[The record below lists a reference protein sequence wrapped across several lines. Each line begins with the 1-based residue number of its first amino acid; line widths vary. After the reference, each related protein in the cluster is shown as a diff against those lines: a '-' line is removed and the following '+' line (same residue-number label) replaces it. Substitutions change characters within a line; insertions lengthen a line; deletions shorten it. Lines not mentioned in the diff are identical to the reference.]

1 MPIFDYIC
9 TECKKVFEKLV
20 RTDTAKVECPSCGGS
35 AEKKVSAPGHFSGS
49 GDGWFGKSK

>member
-20 RTDTAKVECPSCGGS
+20 RTESIVECPSCG
-35 AEKKVSAPGHFSGS
+35 AKCEKQLNAPGTFIGS